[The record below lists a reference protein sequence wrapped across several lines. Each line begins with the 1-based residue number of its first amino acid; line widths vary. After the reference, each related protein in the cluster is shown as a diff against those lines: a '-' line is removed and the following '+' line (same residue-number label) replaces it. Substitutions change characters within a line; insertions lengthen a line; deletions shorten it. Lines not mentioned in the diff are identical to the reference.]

1 MTEKKWVQKARYWI
15 APKPSKPGV
24 WRVKEGGFLVR
35 ARVTDPRTGKKKELL
50 RFLDVA
56 DAGAAYRW
64 LQEEIERMR
73 SGPPPEEK
81 TRTLPSWG
89 DYAVSLLERK
99 VTEGQIKSAH
109 TREVWG
115 STLKRHLIPAFGKFQ
130 VDEIR
135 RTDVIA
141 WKTSVGEKIA
151 AGTYS
156 PHTANDWLTILSVI
170 TNAAFDEFE
179 IDRRSPTAGIAKF
192 DTSAHPSYTD
202 EEPNSLTADEAKA
215 FLAAMRRLYPQHFA
229 MVALGF
235 ATGLRPSSLRPLR
248 REGKTPDVLWEEGVL
263 LVRRSHTRKKEVMD
277 KTKTGRRQRL
287 TLPKDL
293 VDILRWH
300 VDSLPDEGPMKESEL
315 LFPSETGSFR
325 APSVLDKPF
334 RAVAKEIGLRKR
346 LTPRGMRRTFQDLAR
361 AAEVRDVVTRAV
373 SGHATETMQRH
384 YSTVNADEMRD
395 GLARVVSLAGF
406 REALKAR
413 EGEAEG
419 GEAGSGVKS
428 GVKSPKTSAAG

>member
-15 APKPSKPGV
+15 AAKPSKPGV
-24 WRVKEGGFLVR
+24 WRLKEGGYLVR
-35 ARVTDPRTGKKKELL
+35 ARYTDPRTNKKKELL
-50 RFLDVA
+50 KVLDVA
-56 DAGAAYRW
+56 DAAVAYRW
-64 LQEEIERMR
+64 LQEEIEKMR
-73 SGPPPEEK
+73 SGPPGP
-81 TRTLPSWG
+81 TRSLPSWG

-99 VTEGQIKSAH
+99 VQEGKIQSAH

-115 STLKRHLIPAFGKFQ
+115 STLKLHLIPAFGKFR

-135 RTDVIA
+135 RSDVIA
-141 WKTSVGEKIA
+141 WKASIGKKIKVGD
-151 AGTYS
+151 YS
-156 PHTANDWLTILSVI
+156 PHTANDWLTILAVV

-179 IDRRSPTAGIAKF
+179 IDRRSPTAGIDKF
-192 DTSAHPSYTD
+192 DTSSHPAYTD

-215 FLAAMRRLYPQHFA
+215 FLAAARKLYPQHFA
-229 MVALGF
+229 MIALGF

-248 REGKTPDVLWEEGVL
+248 RSGPTPDVLWEEGVL
-263 LVRRSHTRKKEVMD
+263 LVRRSHTRGTEVME

-287 TLPKDL
+287 TLPTDL

-300 VDSLPDEGPMKESEL
+300 VETLPDEGPMHESEL
-315 LFPSETGSFR
+315 LFPSETGRYR

-334 RAVAKEIGLRKR
+334 RVIRKEIGLRKR
-346 LTPRGMRRTFQDLAR
+346 LTARGMRRTFQDLAR

-384 YSTVNADEMRD
+384 YSTVNADEMRE

-406 REALKAR
+406 REALKVR
-413 EGEAEG
+413 EREAEG
-419 GEAGSGVKS
+419 GEADGGVKS
-428 GVKSPKTSAAG
+428 GVKDPGTEKAG